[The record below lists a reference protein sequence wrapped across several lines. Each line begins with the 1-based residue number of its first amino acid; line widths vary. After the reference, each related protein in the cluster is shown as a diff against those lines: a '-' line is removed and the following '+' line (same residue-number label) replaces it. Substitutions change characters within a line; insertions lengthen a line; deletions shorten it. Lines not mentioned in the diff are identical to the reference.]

1 MKKRSKYILS
11 LSVLSILFGLLF
23 SIQKGGKVENYS
35 LISLNTLQIMKNE
48 IEESK
53 NQIKNLNKSID
64 EKNIKLNEL
73 RQVIKEDDKS
83 LEKYI
88 SEEIELLKLVAG
100 LKDIRGPGIRFTIAD
115 NEEKE
120 VLGES
125 IQDDII
131 HDSEIQIILN
141 DLKNAGAEAISI
153 NGERVVYRSEV
164 KCGGP
169 IIRINGRSSANPFVI
184 DVIGEPKLL
193 YSSVTAK
200 ESFGWTLKEVYNKKV
215 EVEMIDEIFISK
227 YNWLDSSFKYAN
239 PIKEGD

>member
-1 MKKRSKYILS
+1 MKKKTRNILALS
-11 LSVLSILFGLLF
+11 TLSVLLGLLLSF
-23 SIQKGGKVENYS
+23 IKDEKVENYS
-35 LISLNTLQIMKNE
+35 LISLNSIQSMKKDIGDNRNE
-48 IEESK
+48 IVYLE
-53 NQIKNLNKSID
+53 NLID
-64 EKNIKLNEL
+64 KKTEKLNDLEK
-73 RQVIKEDDKS
+73 IAKEDDNT

-88 SEEIELLKLVAG
+88 NHEIETIKLISG
-100 LKDIRGPGIRFTIAD
+100 LKDLKGPGIRFIIAD
-115 NEEKE
+115 NEDEE
-120 VLGES
+120 IIGES

-153 NGERVVYRSEV
+153 NGERIIYRSEV

-169 IIRINGRSSANPFVI
+169 IIRINGKSSANPFVI
-184 DVIGEPKLL
+184 EVIGDPNVL

-215 EVEMIDEIFISK
+215 EVEMKDEIYISK
-227 YNWLDSSFKYAN
+227 YNWLDSDFKYAD

>member
-1 MKKRSKYILS
+1 MKKKTRYIIALS
-11 LSVLSILFGLLF
+11 TLSVLFGLLL
-23 SIQKGGKVENYS
+23 SLRKGQKVENYS
-35 LISLNTLQIMKNE
+35 LISLNSLQTMKNDIEDSKNE
-48 IEESK
+48 ISS
-53 NQIKNLNKSID
+53 IKNSIE
-64 EKNIKLNEL
+64 EKTQKLN
-73 RQVIKEDDKS
+73 Q
-83 LEKYI
+83 LEKITKQDDNQLENYI
-88 SEEIELLKLVAG
+88 NHEIETMQLISG
-100 LKDIRGPGIRFTIAD
+100 LKDMKGPGIKFTIAD
-115 NEEKE
+115 NDEEHII
-120 VLGES
+120 GEN

-153 NGERVVYRSEV
+153 NGERVIYKSEV

-169 IIRINGRSSANPFVI
+169 IIRINGKSSANPFVI
-184 DVIGEPKLL
+184 EVIGDPKVL

-200 ESFGWTLKEVYNKKV
+200 ESFGWMLKEVYNKKV

>member
-1 MKKRSKYILS
+1 MKKKSKYVLS
-11 LSVLSILFGLLF
+11 LSILSILFGLLV
-23 SIQKGGKVENYS
+23 SIQKEGKVENYS
-35 LISLNTLQIMKNE
+35 LVSLNTIQIMKNE
-48 IEESK
+48 IEESEME
-53 NQIKNLNKSID
+53 IENLNKSID
-64 EKNIKLNEL
+64 EKSIKLNQL
-73 RQVIKEDDKS
+73 RQMVKEDDDT
-83 LEKYI
+83 LEQYI
-88 SEEIELLKLVAG
+88 GKEIEALKLLAG
-100 LKDIRGPGIRFTIAD
+100 LKDIKGPGIRFTIAD
-115 NEEKE
+115 NQEKE
-120 VLGES
+120 ILGDS

-169 IIRINGRSSANPFVI
+169 IIRINGKSSANPFVI
-184 DVIGEPKLL
+184 DVIGDPKLL

-227 YNWLDSSFKYAN
+227 YNWLNSSFKYAN